1 MSYPARTLLRY
12 WSPSTHAHDTALV
25 LEVGGVLQVKRAS
38 EPVKIAF
45 DSVEAWLDSLP
56 EKPSLAQMEVVLPEE
71 NTSRG
76 EEKKKEVEEEEEVE
90 VEVEVEEEVE
100 EEVEVEVEK
109 KEEKKKKEKKEKS
122 PTLYLIPRS
131 KGIPSTNWTLH
142 VYRIMKEAN
151 PALIRRPNVVEAFNA
166 LVQYL
171 IDQSSH
177 ILSYN
182 LSNPHRY
189 ILGVNI
195 DTNPPN
201 HPLRGMCAVRMNSM
215 TLSSATRR
223 LIFHGIYPSLDRIPE
238 LTPEGQAIQDR
249 IVALYRALFHLIRE
263 DVVPYME
270 QKEKE
275 RRRKECERTVDRLVE
290 RMEVEKSRHDCEMKD
305 MRERMRRKE
314 ENYEKRME
322 DLRKQIVACGKTEG
336 DS

>member
-12 WSPSTHAHDTALV
+12 YSPSTDAHDTALV

-56 EKPSLAQMEVVLPEE
+56 EKPSLSQMEVVLPEE
-71 NTSRG
+71 
-76 EEKKKEVEEEEEVE
+76 KE
-90 VEVEVEEEVE
+90 
-100 EEVEVEVEK
+100 EK
-109 KEEKKKKEKKEKS
+109 KEEEKTSNGRGKKKEKEEKKEKKEKKEKP
-122 PTLYLIPRS
+122 PTLRLIHPS
-131 KGIPSTNWTLH
+131 KGIHSTIWTLH

-151 PALIRRPNVVEAFNA
+151 PALIRRPDIIEAFNA

-171 IDQSSH
+171 IDQSNH

-182 LSNPHRY
+182 LSTHLRY
-189 ILGVNI
+189 TLGVNI

-201 HPLRGMCAVRMNSM
+201 HPLRGMCEVRMNCMS
-215 TLSSATRR
+215 LNPATRR
-223 LIFHGIYPSLDRIPE
+223 YIFHNIYPRLDRIPD

-249 IVALYRALFHLIRE
+249 IVTLYRALFHLIRE

-275 RRRKECERTVDRLVE
+275 QRRKECERTVEKLVE
-290 RMEVEKSRHDCEMKD
+290 RMEVEQDRYDREMKD
-305 MRERMRRKE
+305 MRERMVRKE
-314 ENYEKRME
+314 KNHEKRME
-322 DLRKQIVACGKTEG
+322 DFRKQIIACGKTEG